1 MPRSIRRPVP
11 ACVDGP
17 TDTELAALRASH
29 RLNRI
34 PELDAEAMRALKRG
48 DRVVVLCMGRF
59 FQHCSATGNVAIVKT
74 VGRKY
79 VTVYSQT
86 SGDLR
91 CPLDCDS
98 EWGRRFGLAQAGFT
112 YDLSHEQVLALKAER
127 GIDQ

>member
-1 MPRSIRRPVP
+1 MSAP
-11 ACVDGP
+11 D
-17 TDTELAALRASH
+17 DTELAALRASH

-48 DRVVVLCMGRF
+48 DHVVVLCMGHF
-59 FQHCSATGNVAIVKT
+59 LQHCSATGNVATVKT
-74 VGRKY
+74 VGHKY

-91 CPLDCDS
+91 CPFDCDS
-98 EWGRRFGLAQAGFT
+98 AWGRRFGLAQPGFT
-112 YDLSHEQVLALKAER
+112 PDMEHDFVLALKRAR